1 MRNRISIIL
10 GLIVLAGL
18 LLVAGC
24 GPKPVAE
31 QSLLDTPDNHYRLGL
46 RELEAQRPDRAAEEF
61 NRASALDPD
70 YPGGYAGMG
79 LVLAG
84 KKEYKEALKL
94 ADKALDKDKKFID
107 GYVIKG
113 RILTMEKRG
122 DNWLKDAVKV
132 FDKGL
137 KLAPGHEGLRFYK
150 GIAYKENFSFGKA
163 AKQFRKVIEGK
174 GELAGRANGQW
185 ELMQKIQRAAPGTRI
200 GMKIALMPQ
209 IDRSDMAVLFIEELK
224 LLDVLKQR
232 QPMKY
237 DARFKTPDQAA
248 QGQRVQSI
256 PGDAASHWAKNW
268 ILNILDT
275 GVMEN
280 FPDGGFHPDDNV
292 TRANYAGFLQ
302 NILIVVTGD
311 DALATKYIGSESRFP
326 DVNATHFA
334 YNAIC
339 LSVDRG
345 IMKADT
351 MTGAFLMRETISGAD
366 ALLIIRE
373 LQNALRMTF

>member
-1 MRNRISIIL
+1 MRQRISIFFIFAVFTAL
-10 GLIVLAGL
+10 MVI
-18 LLVAGC
+18 AGC

-31 QSLLDTPDNHYRLGL
+31 QSLLDTPENHYRLGL
-46 RELEAQRPDRAAEEF
+46 RELEADRLDRAVEEF
-61 NRASALDPD
+61 NRATALNPD
-70 YPGGYAGMG
+70 YPGGYAGNG
-79 LVLAG
+79 LVLAHQNDFDA
-84 KKEYKEALKL
+84 ALKQ
-94 ADKALDKDKKFID
+94 ADKALDKDKQFID

-113 RILTMEKRG
+113 RILTMQKKG
-122 DNWLKDAVKV
+122 DHWLKDAVKV

-137 KLAPGHEGLRFYK
+137 KRAVGHEGLRFYK
-150 GIAYKENFSFGKA
+150 GIAYKENFSFAKA
-163 AKQFRKVIEGK
+163 AKQFRKVIESK
-174 GELAGRANGQW
+174 GELAGRANGEW

-200 GMKIALMPQ
+200 GMKIALMPE

-237 DARFKTPDQAA
+237 DARFKTPEQAA

-256 PGDAASHWAKNW
+256 PGDVASHWAKNW

-280 FPDGGFHPDDNV
+280 FPDGGFHPDDDV

-302 NILIVVTGD
+302 NILMVVTGD
-311 DALATKYIGSESRFP
+311 ESLATKYVGSESRFP

-351 MTGAFLMRETISGAD
+351 MTGAFLMRETVSGAD
-366 ALLIIRE
+366 ALLIIRD